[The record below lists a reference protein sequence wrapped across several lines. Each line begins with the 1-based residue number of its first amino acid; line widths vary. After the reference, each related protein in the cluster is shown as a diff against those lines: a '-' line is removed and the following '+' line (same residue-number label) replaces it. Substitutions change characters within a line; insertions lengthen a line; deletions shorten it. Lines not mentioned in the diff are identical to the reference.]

1 MSLAEVEELRL
12 LLPSTTSHQGE
23 GGQALGK
30 IIGISLI
37 DASRLMD
44 LLKSRDCVLASW
56 RAVLSSSNINKWY
69 QIAKRIL

>member
-12 LLPSTTSHQGE
+12 PLPSTTSHQGE
-23 GGQALGK
+23 GGQALGE

-44 LLKSRDCVLASW
+44 LLKSCDCILLAG
-56 RAVLSSSNINKWY
+56 L
-69 QIAKRIL
+69 LF